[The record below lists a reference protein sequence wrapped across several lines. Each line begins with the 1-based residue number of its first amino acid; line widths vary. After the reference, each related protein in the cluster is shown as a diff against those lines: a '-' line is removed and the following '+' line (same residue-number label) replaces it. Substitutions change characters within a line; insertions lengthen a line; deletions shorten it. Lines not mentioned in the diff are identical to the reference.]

1 MTLMKSLLLGSA
13 AALVTV
19 AAAQAADLPTKKGA
33 PAAEYVK
40 ICKINGVAG
49 FVIPGSDT
57 CLKISGGVFAMASV
71 GNLDKGYVP
80 VAPVASAASV
90 SLNASAGQASAA
102 SVNSLAAKWSLAATK
117 YRDDFGEY
125 ARADLGL
132 EAVSNTA
139 YGPLT
144 SVIDIHWDQG
154 YGMNQAGPNWTY
166 INEAYIQWA
175 GITAGVKPSFYDF
188 MGGGETW
195 FNMISP
201 EHTGTGIP
209 LFAYTATFGGGF
221 SATISAEENAD
232 ATTGRPTIA
241 VGPEAFFGYANDTF
255 LGARAPDIVAALD
268 LTQSWGTAHLA
279 GVAHNYRI
287 EDTVLGNDVD
297 GWGWGVL
304 GGLGFNLPQLGAGD
318 VFKIQGA
325 YSRAAVGYSG
335 FTTSGW
341 GGGNSSGADN
351 GLNING
357 NGYLYSLQDAVG
369 DGAGQWSK
377 PTTWEAAAVLELHLT
392 PQFAVDPLISYA
404 NVSWSNRGLAAF
416 DSLEGNAYSWL
427 GGAAF
432 HWTPVTNL
440 SFNLD
445 LVYQYSHLDAS
456 TNALYPA
463 NNASGFNGRINIERD
478 F

>member
-1 MTLMKSLLLGSA
+1 MKSLLLGSA

-33 PAAEYVK
+33 PAAEYVR
-40 ICKINGVAG
+40 ICHINGVAG

-57 CLKISGGVFAMASV
+57 CLKISGGVMAMASI
-71 GNLDKGYVP
+71 GNLNTGYNPTVVP
-80 VAPVASAASV
+80 GIWTIA
-90 SLNASAGQASAA
+90 N
-102 SVNSLAAKWSLAATK
+102 TK
-117 YRDDFGEY
+117 YRDSFGEY

-209 LFAYTATFGGGF
+209 LFAYTATFGGSF
-221 SATISAEENAD
+221 SATISAEENAN

-241 VGPEAFFGYANDTF
+241 VGPEAFEGYFPDVF
-255 LGARAPDIVAALD
+255 LGQRAPDIVGALD

-279 GVAHNYRI
+279 AVAHNYRI
-287 EDTVLGNDVD
+287 EDFFGLGNDTT

-304 GGLGFNLPQLGAGD
+304 GGVGFNIPQLGAGD
-318 VFKIQGA
+318 MFKLQGA
-325 YSRAAVGYSG
+325 YSYAAVGYSG
-335 FTTSGW
+335 FTTASW
-341 GGGNSSGADN
+341 GGGNGPGADN
-351 GLNING
+351 GFNMNG
-357 NGYLYSLQDAVG
+357 NGWLYSIQDAVG
-369 DGAGQWSK
+369 NNAGAWSR
-377 PTTWEAAAVLELHLT
+377 PTTWEAAAELELHLT
-392 PQFAVDPLISYA
+392 PQFAVDPEISYG
-404 NVSWSNRGLAAF
+404 NVTWSNRGAF
-416 DSLEGNAYSWL
+416 PFLEGDAYSWFA
-427 GGAAF
+427 GAAF

-445 LVYQYSHLDAS
+445 LVYQYSHFDAS
-456 TNALYPA
+456 TLASFPA
-463 NNASGFNGRINIERD
+463 STASGFNGRINIERD

>member
-1 MTLMKSLLLGSA
+1 MKSLLLGSA

-71 GNLDKGYVP
+71 GNLNDGYTP
-80 VAPVASAASV
+80 VAAVASTYSISTGSITSV
-90 SLNASAGQASAA
+90 
-102 SVNSLAAKWSLAATK
+102 AAKAATWSLAATK
-117 YRDDFGEY
+117 YRDSYGEY

-154 YGMNQAGPNWTY
+154 WGMNQAGPDWTY

-175 GITAGVKPSFYDF
+175 GITAGIKPSFYDYL
-188 MGGGETW
+188 GGGETW

-221 SATISAEENAD
+221 SATISAEENGD
-232 ATTGRPTIA
+232 ATTGFDTIS
-241 VGPEAFFGYANDTF
+241 VGPETFYTYGKDKF
-255 LGARAPDIVAALD
+255 LGARAPDIVGALD
-268 LTQSWGTAHLA
+268 LTQGWGTAHLA
-279 GVAHNYRI
+279 AVAHNYRI
-287 EDTVLGNDVD
+287 EDTVSLNDTD

-304 GGLGFNLPQLGAGD
+304 GGIGFNLPQLGAGD

-341 GGGNSSGADN
+341 GGGNGPGADN

-357 NGYLYSLQDAVG
+357 NGWLYSLQDAVG
-369 DGAGQWSK
+369 NNAGAWSL

-392 PQFAVDPLISYA
+392 PQFAVDPLISYG
-404 NVSWSNRGLAAF
+404 NITWSNRANFA
-416 DSLEGNAYSWL
+416 SLEGNAWSWL

-445 LVYQYSHLDAS
+445 IVYQYSHLDAS
-456 TNALYPA
+456 TDLGYPA
-463 NNASGFNGRINIERD
+463 NTPSGFNGRINIERD

>member
-33 PAAEYVK
+33 PVAEYVR
-40 ICKINGVAG
+40 ICHINGVAG

-57 CLKISGGVFAMASV
+57 CLKISGGVFAMASIANLNKEYEPV
-71 GNLDKGYVP
+71 GWKSYGWTITDP
-80 VAPVASAASV
+80 
-90 SLNASAGQASAA
+90 
-102 SVNSLAAKWSLAATK
+102 K
-117 YRDDFGEY
+117 YRDSFGEY

-154 YGMNQAGPNWTY
+154 YGVNQAGPSWTY

-188 MGGGETW
+188 MGGGVTW
-195 FNMISP
+195 FNMLSP

-232 ATTGRPTIA
+232 ANTGRPTIA
-241 VGPEAFFGYANDTF
+241 LGPPQTFFFYGANTL
-255 LGARAPDIVAALD
+255 LGQRAPDIVGALD
-268 LTQSWGTAHLA
+268 LTQSWGTAHVA
-279 GVAHNYRI
+279 AVAHEYRF
-287 EDTVLGNDVD
+287 EDAWGFDNS

-304 GGLGFNLPQLGAGD
+304 GGVGFNIPQLGAGD
-318 VFKIQGA
+318 VFKLQGA
-325 YSRAAVGYSG
+325 YSYAAVGYSG
-335 FTTSGW
+335 FTTASW
-341 GGGNSSGADN
+341 GGGN
-351 GLNING
+351 GLNMTG
-357 NGYLYSLQDAVG
+357 NGYIYTFADAVG
-369 DGAGQWSK
+369 NNIGAWSY
-377 PTTWEAAAVLELHLT
+377 PTTWEAAAELELHLT
-392 PQFAVDPLISYA
+392 PQFAIDPEISYA
-404 NVSWSNRGLAAF
+404 NISWSGRTAAGNF
-416 DSLEGNAYSWL
+416 SSLEGDAYSWF

-445 LVYQYSHLDAS
+445 LVYQYSHW
-456 TNALYPA
+456 NAPNLAAAAAAYPA
-463 NNASGFNGRINIERD
+463 GSASGFNGRILVERD

>member
-33 PAAEYVK
+33 PAAEYVRV
-40 ICKINGVAG
+40 CKINGVAG

-57 CLKISGGVFAMASV
+57 CLKISGGVFAMASA
-71 GNLDKGYVP
+71 GNLNDGWVTTSKGAWSYA
-80 VAPVASAASV
+80 AP
-90 SLNASAGQASAA
+90 
-102 SVNSLAAKWSLAATK
+102 K
-117 YRDDFGEY
+117 YRDDYGEY

-154 YGMNQAGPNWTY
+154 QGMNQAGPNWTY

-175 GITAGVKPSFYDF
+175 GITAGIKPSFYDYL
-188 MGGGETW
+188 GGGETW

-221 SATISAEENAD
+221 SATISAEENTS

-241 VGPEAFFGYANDTF
+241 AGPENFAGYTTDVF

-268 LTQSWGTAHLA
+268 LTQGWGTAHLA
-279 GVAHNYRI
+279 AVAHNYRI
-287 EDTVLGNDVD
+287 EDGVGLNDTD
-297 GWGWGVL
+297 SWGWGVL

-325 YSRAAVGYSG
+325 YSNAAVGYSG

-341 GGGNSSGADN
+341 GGGNGPGGDN

-357 NGYLYSLQDAVG
+357 NGWLYSLQDAVG
-369 DGAGQWSK
+369 NNAGAWSV

-392 PQFAVDPLISYA
+392 PQFAVDPLISYGT
-404 NVSWSNRGLAAF
+404 VSWSNRGAF
-416 DSLEGNAYSWL
+416 ASLEGDAYSWL
-427 GGAAF
+427 GGVAF

-445 LVYQYSHLDAS
+445 IVYQSSHFDAS
-456 TNALYPA
+456 TNGFFPA
-463 NNASGFNGRINIERD
+463 SDADGFNGRILIERD

>member
-1 MTLMKSLLLGSA
+1 MKSLLLGSA

-33 PAAEYVK
+33 PAAEYVR
-40 ICKINGVAG
+40 ICHINGVAG

-57 CLKISGGVFAMASV
+57 CLKISGGVFAMASI
-71 GNLDKGYVP
+71 GNLNTGYVP
-80 VAPVASAASV
+80 
-90 SLNASAGQASAA
+90 AGDFVHGFPTPTGWAT
-102 SVNSLAAKWSLAATK
+102 VPTK
-117 YRDDFGEY
+117 YRDSFGMY

-175 GITAGVKPSFYDF
+175 GITAGIKPSFYDF

-195 FNMISP
+195 FNMLSP

-221 SATISAEENAD
+221 SATISAEENAN

-241 VGPEAFFGYANDTF
+241 VGPEPFWFYGTDTF
-255 LGARAPDIVAALD
+255 LGQRAPDIVGAVD

-279 GVAHNYRI
+279 AVAHQYRI
-287 EDTVLGNDVD
+287 EDLLGNDTT

-304 GGLGFNLPQLGAGD
+304 GGVGFNIPQLGAGD
-318 VFKIQGA
+318 MFKLQGA
-325 YSRAAVGYSG
+325 YSYAAVGYSG
-335 FTTSGW
+335 FTTAGW
-341 GGGNSSGADN
+341 GGGNNGGMDN

-369 DGAGQWSK
+369 DNFGNWSR
-377 PTTWEAAAVLELHLT
+377 PTTWEAAAELELHLT
-392 PQFAVDPLISYA
+392 PQFAIDPEISYA
-404 NVSWSNRGLAAF
+404 NISWSNRSTAVAPGFGA
-416 DSLEGNAYSWL
+416 LEGNAYSWF

-445 LVYQYSHLDAS
+445 IVYQYSHWDAPA
-456 TNALYPA
+456 NPIAAVFYPA
-463 NNASGFNGRINIERD
+463 NSASGFNGRILIERD

>member
-33 PAAEYVK
+33 PAAEYVR

-71 GNLDKGYVP
+71 Q
-80 VAPVASAASV
+80 
-90 SLNASAGQASAA
+90 SLGTSHYLTGAGAWVTGPS
-102 SVNSLAAKWSLAATK
+102 K
-117 YRDDFGEY
+117 YRDDFGMY

-154 YGMNQAGPNWTY
+154 YGANQAGPNWTY
-166 INEAYIQWA
+166 INSAYIQWA
-175 GITAGVKPSFYDF
+175 GITAGVHTSFYDYL
-188 MGGGETW
+188 GGGETW

-209 LFAYTATFGGGF
+209 LFAYTAPFGGGF

-232 ATTGRPTIA
+232 ATSGRPTIA
-241 VGPEAFFGYANDTF
+241 VGPENFAGYTTDVF
-255 LGARAPDIVAALD
+255 LGQRAPDVVAALD
-268 LTQSWGTAHLA
+268 LTQGWGTAHLA
-279 GVAHNYRI
+279 AVAHNYRI
-287 EDTVLGNDVD
+287 EDGVFFNDTD
-297 GWGWGVL
+297 GWGFGVL

-318 VFKIQGA
+318 VFKVQGA
-325 YSRAAVGYSG
+325 YSYAAVGYSG

-341 GGGNSSGADN
+341 GCGGAACGNN
-351 GLNING
+351 GLNIGG
-357 NGYLYSLQDAVG
+357 NGWLYSLQDAVG
-369 DGAGQWSK
+369 NNAGAWSK

-392 PQFAVDPLISYA
+392 PQFAVDPLISYGEIT
-404 NVSWSNRGLAAF
+404 WSNRGAF
-416 DSLEGNAYSWL
+416 ASLEGDAYSWL
-427 GGAAF
+427 GGVAF

-445 LVYQYSHLDAS
+445 IVYQESHFDAS
-456 TNALYPA
+456 TNGFYPA
-463 NNASGFNGRINIERD
+463 NNASGFNGRLLVERD

>member
-33 PAAEYVK
+33 PAAEYVR

-57 CLKISGGVFAMASV
+57 CLKISGGVMAMASV
-71 GNLDKGYVP
+71 GNLSDGWVP
-80 VAPVASAASV
+80 VAPAASAYSISTGV
-90 SLNASAGQASAA
+90 VTLTPAA
-102 SVNSLAAKWSLAATK
+102 PGHWSLAATK

-154 YGMNQAGPNWTY
+154 QGMNQAGPNWTY

-175 GITAGVKPSFYDF
+175 GITAGIKPSFYDYL
-188 MGGGETW
+188 GGGETW

-221 SATISAEENAD
+221 SATISAEGNTDSTANN
-232 ATTGRPTIA
+232 GRPTIA
-241 VGPEAFFGYANDTF
+241 VGPENFIGYTSDTY
-255 LGARAPDIVAALD
+255 LGTRAPDVVAALD
-268 LTQSWGTAHLA
+268 LTQGWGTAHLA
-279 GVAHNYRI
+279 AVAHNYRI
-287 EDTVLGNDVD
+287 EDGLSLNDTD

-304 GGLGFNLPQLGAGD
+304 GGIGFNLPQLGAGD
-318 VFKIQGA
+318 VFKVQGA
-325 YSRAAVGYSG
+325 YSYAAVGYSG

-341 GGGNSSGADN
+341 GGGNGPGADN

-369 DGAGQWSK
+369 NNAGAWSR

-392 PQFAVDPLISYA
+392 PQFAVDPLISYGTI
-404 NVSWSNRGLAAF
+404 NWSNRGAF
-416 DSLEGNAYSWL
+416 ADLEGNAWSWL

-445 LVYQYSHLDAS
+445 IVYQYSHMEAS
-456 TNALYPA
+456 TSGLYPA
-463 NNASGFNGRINIERD
+463 NNASGFNGRLNIERD